1 MDAIGD
7 SETIDGDQAAV
18 AIPARF
24 VKTLPSTLSPMA
36 CAESDSIAIKNA
48 FST

>member
-7 SETIDGDQAAV
+7 SETINGDQAAV

-24 VKTLPSTLSPMA
+24 VKPLPSTLSPMA
-36 CAESDSIAIKNA
+36 CAEGDRDSIAIKNA
-48 FST
+48 F